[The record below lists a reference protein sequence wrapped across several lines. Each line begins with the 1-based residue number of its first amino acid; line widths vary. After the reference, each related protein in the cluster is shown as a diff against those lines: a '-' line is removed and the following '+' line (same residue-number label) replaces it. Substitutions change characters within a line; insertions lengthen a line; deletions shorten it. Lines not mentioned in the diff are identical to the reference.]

1 VICVFGRHKTTKT
14 SQATLQSEE
23 HKKMTKNT
31 RRLNLLSGVASE
43 ARRRIGFSRRS
54 DSSKIIQERGTEG
67 DQAATIE
74 QEVYLLPTG
83 CDLQQGGHRV
93 VFSYSKQ
100 VENAMVRR

>member
-1 VICVFGRHKTTKT
+1 
-14 SQATLQSEE
+14 
-23 HKKMTKNT
+23 MTKNT

-43 ARRRIGFSRRS
+43 ARRRIGISRRS
-54 DSSKIIQERGTEG
+54 DSPKIIQERGTEG
-67 DQAATIE
+67 DRVATIE

-93 VFSYSKQ
+93 VSSYSKQ